1 VDDAATGRAEA
12 LLLKDLDPDPQV
24 GLSYGEPGSRRL
36 LNGLLVWFVIRRHL
50 IAVVVAAGALVES
63 VLPNVKTAAPTPN
76 APAVAM
82 IMAIQS
88 NCSGL
93 GVSWTGGDDS

>member
-1 VDDAATGRAEA
+1 
-12 LLLKDLDPDPQV
+12 
-24 GLSYGEPGSRRL
+24 
-36 LNGLLVWFVIRRHL
+36 
-50 IAVVVAAGALVES
+50 VES

-76 APAVAM
+76 APTVAM

-93 GVSWTGGDDS
+93 GV

>member
-1 VDDAATGRAEA
+1 
-12 LLLKDLDPDPQV
+12 
-24 GLSYGEPGSRRL
+24 
-36 LNGLLVWFVIRRHL
+36 
-50 IAVVVAAGALVES
+50 VAAGAPVES

-93 GVSWTGGDDS
+93 GV